1 MFTAYFIGGAG
12 AELNLDWTLR
22 SWLSSRPLWA
32 LREVPGAGSDP
43 SFLPWL
49 FPAGHQARRAVARE
63 VAEELLL
70 DPKVEGALRALESPV
85 GQHIEYAVMAQVLS
99 SVDAKLLAEA
109 LHLALEYVTDQT
121 KPLWMRTDALVGIGV
136 TTILL
141 VVIVVVAG
149 RVDG

>member
-1 MFTAYFIGGAG
+1 MPSHALACGGQRDDQV
-12 AELNLDWTLR
+12 ELGKVVAPILHL
-22 SWLSSRPLWA
+22 LEGP
-32 LREVPGAGSDP
+32 
-43 SFLPWL
+43 
-49 FPAGHQARRAVARE
+49 RAVA
-63 VAEELLL
+63 AEF
-70 DPKVEGALRALESPV
+70 
-85 GQHIEYAVMAQVLS
+85 
-99 SVDAKLLAEA
+99 DAKLLAEA